1 MLVIYSQVDESLVRI
16 LTPMAR
22 LGVLDR
28 PASGD
33 LDNNVTSPEHSALAR
48 SLAANATVLLKNSA
62 GVLPLERAASGA
74 PLSIVVIG
82 KAAHTDPIVH
92 GGGSGQV
99 TQPHGL
105 PSKGTTSG

>member
-1 MLVIYSQVDESLVRI
+1 MRI

-62 GVLPLERAASGA
+62 GVLPLGRAASAGA
-74 PLSIVVIG
+74 IEEKTSDATAALRPISAERMWMPIG
-82 KAAHTDPIVH
+82 
-92 GGGSGQV
+92 
-99 TQPHGL
+99 
-105 PSKGTTSG
+105 